1 MFSNTPESNHY
12 HHNILITINMGNKLF
27 AVTFLDDLVTDG
39 RAQIVFNRREEDIN
53 RTPKFRAV
61 DAPLSTKGQQQTEK
75 DLLKVAQ
82 SQEPTRTLAVG
93 NDEQLKYGEVYI
105 YDTAIWKEVK
115 EVRPEIGESYGKFR
129 QLVRV

>member
-1 MFSNTPESNHY
+1 
-12 HHNILITINMGNKLF
+12 MGNKLF